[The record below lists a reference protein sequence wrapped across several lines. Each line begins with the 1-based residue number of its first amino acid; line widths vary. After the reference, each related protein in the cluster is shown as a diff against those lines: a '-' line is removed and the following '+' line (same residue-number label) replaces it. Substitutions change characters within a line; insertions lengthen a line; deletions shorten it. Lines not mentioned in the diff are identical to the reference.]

1 MEMVAVIHLDR
12 LEILIIEL
20 CICVYVFWSLQPG
33 SPRQMAIF
41 ELLDY
46 IVNEPPPSLPEKHFS
61 QTFRDF
67 VDRCLKKNPEERA
80 DLITLMVIIRNYKN

>member
-1 MEMVAVIHLDR
+1 MC
-12 LEILIIEL
+12 L
-20 CICVYVFWSLQPG
+20 CFVWSLQPG

-80 DLITLMVIIRNYKN
+80 DLITLMVIIRNHKN